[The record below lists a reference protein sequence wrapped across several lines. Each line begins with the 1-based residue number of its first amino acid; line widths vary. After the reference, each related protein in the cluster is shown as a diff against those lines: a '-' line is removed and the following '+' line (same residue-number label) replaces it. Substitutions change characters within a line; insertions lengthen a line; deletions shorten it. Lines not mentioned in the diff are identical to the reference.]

1 MYLHRFSFLLF
12 TEIRFK
18 KYEAQ
23 GGQVGDGG
31 GEGGEAEGGDLSQK
45 VIRDHPS

>member
-18 KYEAQ
+18 KYEAE

-31 GEGGEAEGGDLSQK
+31 GGEGGDLSQK